1 MAFETDDCEYRID
14 TIRPRYAAALEQLQR
29 DCFPTLGADE
39 LMRAEHFLNH
49 CRLFPE
55 GNFVARHGARVIGLG
70 SGFLI
75 DFDFEQPQHS
85 FQDIIDGGYY
95 SAHDPGGDWYYGG
108 DISVHPDFRR
118 RGVGS
123 LLYHARMKIVKRLN
137 RRGIVAGGLIP
148 GYAEH
153 KSLLTPQAYVDKVVA
168 GELYDSTLSF
178 QLNRGFAVRGLLRD
192 YIEDDASDNW
202 ATLIVWDNPDYQLD

>member
-1 MAFETDDCEYRID
+1 MSLEFRVD

-29 DCFPTLGADE
+29 DCFPTLSADE
-39 LMRAEHFLNH
+39 LMREEHFLNH
-49 CRLFPE
+49 CRLFPG
-55 GNFVARHGARVIGLG
+55 GNFVARHGERVIGLG

-75 DFDFEQPQHS
+75 DFDFEHTQHS
-85 FQDIIDGGYY
+85 FQEIIDGGYY
-95 SAHDPGGDWYYGG
+95 SAHDPQGDWYYGG
-108 DISVHPDFRR
+108 DISVHPDFRG

-123 LLYHARMKIVKRLN
+123 LLYQARMGIVKRLN

-153 KSLLTPQAYVDKVVA
+153 KALLSPQAYADKVVA

-178 QLNRGFAVRGLLRD
+178 QLNRGFEVRGLLRD
-192 YIEDDASDNW
+192 YIEDAASDNW
-202 ATLIVWDNPDYQLD
+202 ATLIVWDNPDYQPG

>member
-1 MAFETDDCEYRID
+1 MTSDIIRTT
-14 TIRPRYAAALEQLQR
+14 TIEPRFALPLEQLQR
-29 DCFPTLGADE
+29 DCFPTLGEAE
-39 LMRAEHFLNH
+39 LMREEHFLNH

-55 GNFVARHGARVIGLG
+55 GNFVALCRDRVIGLG

-75 DFDFEQPQHS
+75 DFDFDQAQHR
-85 FQDIIDGGYY
+85 FQEIIDGGYY
-95 SAHDPGGDWYYGG
+95 SNHDPAGAWYYGG

-123 LLYHARMKIVKRLN
+123 MLYEARKGIVKNLN

-148 GYAEH
+148 GFA
-153 KSLLTPQAYVDKVVA
+153 AYKGSMSAHEYVKRVIA
-168 GELYDSTLSF
+168 GEINDSTLSF
-178 QLNRGFAVRGLLRD
+178 QLGRGFEVRGMLDD

-202 ATLIVWDNPDYQLD
+202 ATLIVWDNPSFKAK